1 MNLLGK
7 AHDPAFWTEVR
18 EAEHFKA
25 YRDELLNTWNKA
37 TKDYIPECLK
47 YSEFKM
53 FWTTGNRS
61 VYEKPYFHRR
71 HLSINAALL
80 ALIYPDDCG
89 RIFQDMLS
97 DGGIEEIDAAV
108 KAHTGLDARTVTRL
122 KSYFSPFAKKE
133 AVHDPMEDIISL
145 PITNAE

>member
-1 MNLLGK
+1 MVHYHIQNI
-7 AHDPAFWTEVR
+7 HIR

-80 ALIYPDDCG
+80 SLIYPDEPAYLDKLMDLLYSIMDEYTW
-89 RIFQDMLS
+89 RTKRTIIPPRS
-97 DGGIEEIDAAV
+97 SPSAA
-108 KAHTGLDARTVTRL
+108 RRL
-122 KSYFSPFAKKE
+122 A
-133 AVHDPMEDIISL
+133 
-145 PITNAE
+145 